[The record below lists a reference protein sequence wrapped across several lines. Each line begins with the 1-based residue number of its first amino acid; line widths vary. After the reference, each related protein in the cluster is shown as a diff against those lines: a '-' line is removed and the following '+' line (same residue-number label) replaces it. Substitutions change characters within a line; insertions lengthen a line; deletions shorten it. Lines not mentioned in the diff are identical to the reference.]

1 MKKSAY
7 MLLTIVAALA
17 ALFFLGYWMG
27 YGITLNR
34 ANVERR
40 IHEAWCRTDDRRA
53 HDPSCRLDSV
63 FVWELID
70 KNFRRLKFHLD
81 TGALADSTVRL
92 RADLRYHADYARELE
107 EGRTFVIPLGD
118 GERGVR
124 AHIVNLR
131 AESVG
136 GQLYYS
142 IGSLVFICL
151 VLWGVLKQRD
161 IIRGQDKLARMRED
175 FSYAM
180 IHDMKTPLSTI
191 IMGLKVLRSGRLD
204 ALEEKKQRN
213 FDILEG
219 EAAHLLALTNK
230 VLTLSKLEHEQLL
243 LYPEFIALRPMVDD
257 LVQTF
262 TAKAQK
268 PVTFRTDLREEAVF
282 ADGEFLKEALAN
294 LLDNAL
300 KYSKDSV
307 EVRIAS
313 WAEEGYT
320 RISVR
325 DNGIGIPLAAQAT
338 IFDNH
343 HLRQVRARPACRRRQ
358 GAEDSRLRPG
368 AELRDERGARAW
380 RLRHGGERRGQVQ
393 RVHPVAAPARRKP
406 GGRRTGGVKD
416 SSPKVGNLA
425 KLPYL

>member
-1 MKKSAY
+1 MKKSVY
-7 MLLTIVAALA
+7 IVLTLVAAFA

-27 YGITLNR
+27 WGITLNR

-53 HDPSCRLDSV
+53 QDPSCRLDSV
-63 FVWELID
+63 FTRELAD
-70 KNFRRLKFHLD
+70 LNFRRLKFHLD
-81 TGALADSTVRL
+81 TVSLADSTVRL
-92 RADLRYHADYARELE
+92 RSDLRYYADYARELE
-107 EGRTFVIPLGD
+107 ESRTFVIPLGD

-142 IGSLVFICL
+142 IGSLIFLCL
-151 VLWGVLKQRD
+151 VLWGVLKQRE
-161 IIRGQDKLARMRED
+161 IIQGQDKLARMRED

-191 IMGLKVLRSGRLD
+191 IMGLKVLRSGKLD
-204 ALEEKKQRN
+204 ASEEKKQRN

-230 VLTLSKLEHEQLL
+230 VLTLSKLEHEMLL
-243 LYPEFIALRPMVDD
+243 LHPEFIALRPLVDD

-268 PVTFRTDLREEAVF
+268 PVTFRTDLRAEAVF
-282 ADGEFLKEALAN
+282 ADGEFLKEAIAN

-307 EVRIAS
+307 EIRITS
-313 WAEEGYT
+313 VEEEGYT
-320 RISVR
+320 RIAVR
-325 DNGIGIPLAAQAT
+325 DNGIGIPLSAQAG
-338 IFDNH
+338 IFDKFERVLPADDARGKKIAGFGLGLSYVMNV
-343 HLRQVRARPACRRRQ
+343 VREHGGYVTVESVEGKFSEFTLSLPLPEE
-358 GAEDSRLRPG
+358 GAE
-368 AELRDERGARAW
+368 E
-380 RLRHGGERRGQVQ
+380 
-393 RVHPVAAPARRKP
+393 
-406 GGRRTGGVKD
+406 T
-416 SSPKVGNLA
+416 
-425 KLPYL
+425 

>member
-1 MKKSAY
+1 MKKSVY
-7 MLLTIVAALA
+7 IVLTLVAAFA

-27 YGITLNR
+27 WGITLNR

-53 HDPSCRLDSV
+53 QDPSCRLDSV
-63 FVWELID
+63 FTCELAD
-70 KNFRRLKFHLD
+70 LNFRRLKFHLD
-81 TGALADSTVRL
+81 TVALADSTVRL
-92 RADLRYHADYARELE
+92 RSDLRYYADYARELE
-107 EGRTFVIPLGD
+107 ESRTFVIPLGD

-124 AHIVNLR
+124 AYIVNLR

-142 IGSLVFICL
+142 IGSLIFLCL
-151 VLWGVLKQRD
+151 VLWGVLKQRE
-161 IIRGQDKLARMRED
+161 IIQGQDKLARMRED

-191 IMGLKVLRSGRLD
+191 IMGLKVLRSGKLD
-204 ALEEKKQRN
+204 ASEEKKQRN

-230 VLTLSKLEHEQLL
+230 VLTLSKLEHEMLL
-243 LYPEFIALRPMVDD
+243 LHPEFIALRPLVDD

-268 PVTFRTDLREEAVF
+268 PVTFRTDLRAEAVF
-282 ADGEFLKEALAN
+282 VDGEFLKEAIAN

-307 EVRIAS
+307 EIRITS
-313 WAEEGYT
+313 VEEEGYT
-320 RISVR
+320 RIAVR
-325 DNGIGIPLAAQAT
+325 DNGIGIPLSAQAG
-338 IFDNH
+338 IFDKFERVLPADDARGKKIAGFGLGLSYVMNV
-343 HLRQVRARPACRRRQ
+343 VREHGGYVTVESVEGKFSEFTLSLPLPEE
-358 GAEDSRLRPG
+358 GAEE
-368 AELRDERGARAW
+368 A
-380 RLRHGGERRGQVQ
+380 
-393 RVHPVAAPARRKP
+393 
-406 GGRRTGGVKD
+406 
-416 SSPKVGNLA
+416 
-425 KLPYL
+425 

>member
-81 TGALADSTVRL
+81 TVALADSTVRL

-338 IFDNH
+338 IFDKFERVLPAGGGKGQKIAGFGLGLSYVMNV
-343 HLRQVRARPACRRRQ
+343 VR
-358 GAEDSRLRPG
+358 E
-368 AELRDERGARAW
+368 
-380 RLRHGGERRGQVQ
+380 HGGYVTVESVEGKFSEFTLSL
-393 RVHPVAAPARRKP
+393 PLPDEGPEAD
-406 GGRRTGGVKD
+406 GREG
-416 SSPKVGNLA
+416 
-425 KLPYL
+425 

>member
-1 MKKSAY
+1 MKKSVY
-7 MLLTIVAALA
+7 IVLTLVAAFA

-27 YGITLNR
+27 WGITLNR

-53 HDPSCRLDSV
+53 QDPSCRLDSV
-63 FVWELID
+63 FTRELAD
-70 KNFRRLKFHLD
+70 LNFRRLKFHLD
-81 TGALADSTVRL
+81 TVALADSTVRL
-92 RADLRYHADYARELE
+92 RSDLRYYADYARELE
-107 EGRTFVIPLGD
+107 ESRTFVIPLGD

-124 AHIVNLR
+124 AYIVNLR

-142 IGSLVFICL
+142 IGSLIFLCL
-151 VLWGVLKQRD
+151 VLWGVLKQRE
-161 IIRGQDKLARMRED
+161 IIQGQDKLARMRED

-191 IMGLKVLRSGRLD
+191 IMGLKVLRSGKLD
-204 ALEEKKQRN
+204 ASEEKKQRN

-230 VLTLSKLEHEQLL
+230 VLTLSKLEHEMLL
-243 LYPEFIALRPMVDD
+243 LHPEFIALRPLVDD

-268 PVTFRTDLREEAVF
+268 PVTFRTDLRAEAVF
-282 ADGEFLKEALAN
+282 ADGEFLKEAIAN

-307 EVRIAS
+307 EIRITS
-313 WAEEGYT
+313 VEEEGYT
-320 RISVR
+320 RIAVR
-325 DNGIGIPLAAQAT
+325 DNGIGIPLSAQAG
-338 IFDNH
+338 IFDKFERVLPADDARGKKIAGFGLGLSYVMNV
-343 HLRQVRARPACRRRQ
+343 VREHGGYVTVESVEGKFSEFTLSLPLPEE
-358 GAEDSRLRPG
+358 GAEE
-368 AELRDERGARAW
+368 A
-380 RLRHGGERRGQVQ
+380 
-393 RVHPVAAPARRKP
+393 
-406 GGRRTGGVKD
+406 
-416 SSPKVGNLA
+416 
-425 KLPYL
+425 

>member
-81 TGALADSTVRL
+81 TVALADSTVRL

-118 GERGVR
+118 GGRGVR

-243 LYPEFIALRPMVDD
+243 LYPEFVALRPMVDG
-257 LVQTF
+257 LVIPEGGPGQP
-262 TAKAQK
+262 AGQCA
-268 PVTFRTDLREEAVF
+268 
-282 ADGEFLKEALAN
+282 
-294 LLDNAL
+294 
-300 KYSKDSV
+300 
-307 EVRIAS
+307 EVLQGQRGGAHRVVGRRGLYPHQR
-313 WAEEGYT
+313 ARQRHRHPPG
-320 RISVR
+320 
-325 DNGIGIPLAAQAT
+325 GAG
-338 IFDNH
+338 H
-343 HLRQVRARPACRRRQ
+343 HLRQIRARPACRRRQ